1 MRPVR
6 IGFVAAVLALAGCG
20 DGDSSPRIEETA
32 LRDCLAEAG
41 FKVSAAEPSATA
53 GLASVTPDL
62 RAEAKGGLVLDV
74 VIERTPE
81 RARRTAADL
90 RSALQSYGVTDLA
103 SVLVEREN
111 AVLVFAETPSAP
123 QRDAVESCLG

>member
-1 MRPVR
+1 MLAVAVPV
-6 IGFVAAVLALAGCG
+6 VLAGCG
-20 DGDSSPRIEETA
+20 GEDPSPTIEETA

-41 FKVSAAEPSATA
+41 FKVSAAEPRTAA

-62 RAEAKGGLVLDV
+62 RAEFKGGVALDA

-90 RSALQSYGVTDLA
+90 RGALQSFGVLDPA
-103 SVLVEREN
+103 SVLLERQN
-111 AVLVFAETPSAP
+111 AVLVFAGAPSAA
-123 QRDAVESCLG
+123 QREAVASCLE